1 MPQSRSW
8 ADRSKGNNLQ
18 AAGTNKEKK
27 GLYQTALS
35 TYKEARQKSGTLKDA
50 WTHARQPSDIKL
62 ARETKIKQ
70 MKLAQLAKQHQTFV
84 AGGKGAYRGTPW
96 E

>member
-1 MPQSRSW
+1 MASG
-8 ADRSKGNNLQ
+8 DNLQ

-35 TYKEARQKSGTLKDA
+35 TYKKARELSGTLKAA
-50 WTHARQPSDIKL
+50 WAHARQPSDIKL
-62 ARETKIKQ
+62 ARETKKKQ
-70 MKLAQLAKQHQTFV
+70 MKLAQLAKNHQTFV
-84 AGGKGAYRGTPW
+84 AGGKGAYKGTEW